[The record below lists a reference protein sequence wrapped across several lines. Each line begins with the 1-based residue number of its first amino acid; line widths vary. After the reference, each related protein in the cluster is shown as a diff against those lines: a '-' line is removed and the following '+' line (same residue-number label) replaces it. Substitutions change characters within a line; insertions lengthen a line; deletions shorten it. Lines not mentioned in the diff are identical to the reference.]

1 MDFASKSFSLLRRDV
16 LLFITNLV
24 TGILIA
30 RFLGPKIMGLW
41 TILLLIPSY
50 AEAFGRIKFD
60 IASVY
65 FLGKK
70 ESTIGE
76 MIFSLNLL
84 ATITSFFIV
93 SIFISQFEWFYS
105 HLFHASHL
113 DMRSLTYFVLII
125 IPLQFIYTN
134 YSYLHIYR
142 EDVSVYNMMAIIE
155 ALISSLLGLTML
167 LILKWGIFGILLGK
181 IIGLVVSNFYTAFKL
196 SKIEKIKFNFNSHL
210 LIKMAKYSFSLYIGG
225 LISHIQIYF
234 TNLLAAVYLA
244 PAQVAFFSMAKGRGE
259 MFTRMVPSAIGTLL
273 FPKISKQEDSN
284 QSRELTSRAFRI
296 TFLILLFTGILLALF
311 IKPIVFILYGKDY
324 LPLIVPFWI
333 ILPGLIF
340 SQSTIVFTNY
350 FSGIGRADL
359 IPKIAIL
366 PLIFQIFLAYSI
378 IPIMGIIGASIT
390 FLSSCILVAIIQI
403 IVFLKVSH
411 SPLMNIVIKKMDFYT
426 IKVFLINQFRKINLK
441 PL

>member
-1 MDFASKSFSLLRRDV
+1 
-16 LLFITNLV
+16 
-24 TGILIA
+24 
-30 RFLGPKIMGLW
+30 
-41 TILLLIPSY
+41 
-50 AEAFGRIKFD
+50 
-60 IASVY
+60 
-65 FLGKK
+65 
-70 ESTIGE
+70 
-76 MIFSLNLL
+76 
-84 ATITSFFIV
+84 
-93 SIFISQFEWFYS
+93 
-105 HLFHASHL
+105 
-113 DMRSLTYFVLII
+113 
-125 IPLQFIYTN
+125 
-134 YSYLHIYR
+134 
-142 EDVSVYNMMAIIE
+142 
-155 ALISSLLGLTML
+155 
-167 LILKWGIFGILLGK
+167 
-181 IIGLVVSNFYTAFKL
+181 
-196 SKIEKIKFNFNSHL
+196 
-210 LIKMAKYSFSLYIGG
+210 
-225 LISHIQIYF
+225 
-234 TNLLAAVYLA
+234 
-244 PAQVAFFSMAKGRGE
+244 
-259 MFTRMVPSAIGTLL
+259 LL